1 MGLAFF
7 QKESAHA
14 VGLSTYWDLLGKE
27 RIVRSGWLLSPRR
40 HYFDHVSPVL
50 QSTSDKGLVSLVSV
64 RKIVR
69 FVPRSPTPRLGYAF
83 TPHQGRDAHNTRAGA
98 TQ

>member
-14 VGLSTYWDLLGKE
+14 VGLSTYWELGNYWAKSA
-27 RIVRSGWLLSPRR
+27 VSAVCGWLLSPRR

-50 QSTSDKGLVSLVSV
+50 QSTRASSL
-64 RKIVR
+64 
-69 FVPRSPTPRLGYAF
+69 
-83 TPHQGRDAHNTRAGA
+83 
-98 TQ
+98 

>member
-1 MGLAFF
+1 MRWDLALT
-7 QKESAHA
+7 A
-14 VGLSTYWDLLGKE
+14 YWDLLGKE

-69 FVPRSPTPRLGYAF
+69 FVPRSPTPRRMAMRLRL
-83 TPHQGRDAHNTRAGA
+83 TRRDAHNTRVGA

>member
-14 VGLSTYWDLLGKE
+14 VGLSDFYWDLLGKE
-27 RIVRSGWLLSPRR
+27 RSVRSGWLLSPRR

-50 QSTSDKGLVSLVSV
+50 QSTRASSL
-64 RKIVR
+64 
-69 FVPRSPTPRLGYAF
+69 
-83 TPHQGRDAHNTRAGA
+83 
-98 TQ
+98 

>member
-27 RIVRSGWLLSPRR
+27 RIVRSAWLLSPRR
-40 HYFDHVSPVL
+40 HYFDRVSPVL
-50 QSTSDKGLVSLVSV
+50 QSTSDKGLVFLVSV
-64 RKIVR
+64 RKIIR
-69 FVPRSPTPRLGYAF
+69 FVRGRLGNAFLRSPHTR
-83 TPHQGRDAHNTRAGA
+83 RDAYTTPAPRA